1 MSESD
6 REVSRVL
13 FEFETVIEDHTAY
26 LDELENLIV
35 LSEID
40 LNKATRLVKRMRR
53 VRKELSQGLKIINEN
68 IDKVSDSKIK
78 EEALGLINYLIVLGL
93 KDEKEML
100 TTLNQNLKN
109 KGINLEIEKDIE
121 QIDKIMNSIAH
132 LNF

>member
-1 MSESD
+1 MNESD
-6 REVSRVL
+6 TEVSRVL

-53 VRKELSQGLKIINEN
+53 VRKELLQGLEIINEN
-68 IDKVSDSKIK
+68 IDKVSDLKIK

-100 TTLNQNLKN
+100 NTLNQNLKN
-109 KGINLEIEKDIE
+109 KGIDLDIEKDIE

-132 LNF
+132 L

>member
-1 MSESD
+1 MNESD
-6 REVSRVL
+6 TEVSRVL

-53 VRKELSQGLKIINEN
+53 VRKELLQGLEIINEN
-68 IDKVSDSKIK
+68 IDKVSDLKIK

-100 TTLNQNLKN
+100 NTLNQNLKN
-109 KGINLEIEKDIE
+109 KGIDLDIEKDIE